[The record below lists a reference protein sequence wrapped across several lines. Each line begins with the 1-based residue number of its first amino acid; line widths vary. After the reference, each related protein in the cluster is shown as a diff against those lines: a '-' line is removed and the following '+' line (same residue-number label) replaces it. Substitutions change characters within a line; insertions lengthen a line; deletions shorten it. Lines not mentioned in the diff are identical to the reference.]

1 MAKIVL
7 DLDSIV
13 VDLMPAW
20 LNDYNARF
28 NDNATMDTFLSWDM
42 HKYVKGGKAIYGFI
56 NVPGFFRHLPFV
68 PGAEAAVKEL
78 VARGHEIWLVSSAV
92 FPCNYPDKVEWVA
105 QYLPMIPKR
114 QLAIMDAKEQIHA
127 DILVDDGPHNAEAY
141 KKAHPNAKVM
151 TLRYL
156 YNQDCPAYDVVADSW
171 EQLLKELP

>member
-1 MAKIVL
+1 MKIIL

-28 NDNATMDTFLSWDM
+28 DDNATMDTFLTWDM
-42 HKYVKGGKAIYGFI
+42 HKYVKGGKAIYSFI

-78 VARGHEIWLVSSAV
+78 VARGHEVWLVSSAV
-92 FPCNYPDKVEWVA
+92 FACNYSDKVEWMA

-114 QLAIMDAKEQIHA
+114 QTALMDAKDEIEA

-141 KKAHPNAKVM
+141 KKRWPKAKVM
-151 TLRYL
+151 TLGYRY
-156 YNQDCPAYDVVADSW
+156 NESCPYYDVVAGNW
-171 EQLLKELP
+171 ERLLEALP